1 MKKWGITVDAVT
13 VNQIQIQRPRPPMH
27 VSGAS
32 ELFFDRQQKRH
43 QIFGRPFPA
52 DLHDSIQ
59 KDGLVGFA
67 PRQRLIDGR
76 LLLDMKPLCR
86 LERLSRLPQN
96 GQRIPLIGPKGNDIF
111 LIHFSLFLVSVTD
124 TSSRIPGMGEPGL

>member
-1 MKKWGITVDAVT
+1 MKKWGITLDAVT
-13 VNQIQIQRPRPPMH
+13 VNQIQIQRPRSPMH

-76 LLLDMKPLCR
+76 LLLNMKSLCR
-86 LERLSRLPQN
+86 LERLSRLPEN
-96 GQRIPLIGPKGNDIF
+96 SQRIPLVGSKGNDIC